1 MVGKNFQGQLY
12 TTNNN

>member
-12 TTNNN
+12 TTNIN